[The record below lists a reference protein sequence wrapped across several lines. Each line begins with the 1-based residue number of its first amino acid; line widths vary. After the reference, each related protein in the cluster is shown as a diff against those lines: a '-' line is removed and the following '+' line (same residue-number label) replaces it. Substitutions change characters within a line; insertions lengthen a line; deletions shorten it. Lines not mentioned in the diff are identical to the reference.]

1 MDDNLRKGNISVFY
15 HPTKGS
21 IMRPK
26 VPFEEIE
33 SYTFKE
39 KGEDRVMVEYPFN
52 QLIAIRSRLQRTIKN
67 KDRELDRLKA
77 DYDKKVRSLN
87 IEKINIKGDLRKFKL
102 VIGEKM
108 KDPNSKGFE
117 NSKFT
122 ILRGGKYVRAKIRV
136 MGRVRWLHIG
146 SVDKWANKSDSAILT
161 VAKEKLKD
169 HFEDAELKKL
179 SAPST

>member
-1 MDDNLRKGNISVFY
+1 
-15 HPTKGS
+15 
-21 IMRPK
+21 MRPK

-87 IEKINIKGDLRKFKL
+87 IVKINIK
-102 VIGEKM
+102 
-108 KDPNSKGFE
+108 
-117 NSKFT
+117 
-122 ILRGGKYVRAKIRV
+122 IL
-136 MGRVRWLHIG
+136 W
-146 SVDKWANKSDSAILT
+146 ILLQET
-161 VAKEKLKD
+161 VVLI
-169 HFEDAELKKL
+169 FQ
-179 SAPST
+179 

>member
-1 MDDNLRKGNISVFY
+1 MGDNLRKGNISVFY

-67 KDRELDRLKA
+67 KSEFSS
-77 DYDKKVRSLN
+77 V
-87 IEKINIKGDLRKFKL
+87 EPRKS
-102 VIGEKM
+102 
-108 KDPNSKGFE
+108 SKPVW
-117 NSKFT
+117 S
-122 ILRGGKYVRAKIRV
+122 
-136 MGRVRWLHIG
+136 
-146 SVDKWANKSDSAILT
+146 
-161 VAKEKLKD
+161 
-169 HFEDAELKKL
+169 
-179 SAPST
+179 